1 MKKFKE
7 IYSNKKKKVN
17 ENYHNQFGSDVPV
30 YTPAGLKKNYND
42 YEGRMAKQNLY
53 KMHKYSKELFELLDD
68 HDELE
73 SWVQEKIAKAADYIS
88 SVKHYLEY
96 EMEFGPERN
105 PYDSYSDDANYYDD
119 EDDMYEDV
127 HHIDD
132 LIPLLKKVVKLN
144 EHHRVVLGDK
154 VQIIVEPDDAKS
166 LLETYFKLN
175 NYNKKEF
182 SKNLFES
189 KNSFWSMVAF
199 SNSRKENE

>member
-1 MKKFKE
+1 MKNFKDV
-7 IYSNKKKKVN
+7 YSNKKQKIS
-17 ENYHNQFGSDVPV
+17 ENAYYRQNSPV
-30 YTPAGLKKNYND
+30 FSPSGLKKNYND

-53 KMHKYSKELFELLDD
+53 KMHKYSRDLFEMLDD

-96 EMEFGPERN
+96 EMEFGPEQN
-105 PYDSYSDDANYYDD
+105 PYMDEYDD
-119 EDDMYEDV
+119 EDDHMYEDV

-132 LIPLLKKVVKLN
+132 LIPLLKKIVKMN

-154 VQIIVEPDDAKS
+154 LQVIVEPDDAYS

-175 NYNKKEF
+175 EKNKKDF
-182 SKNLFES
+182 SKKLFES
-189 KNSFWSMVAF
+189 KDSFWNMVSF
-199 SNSRKENE
+199 SKSRNL